1 VDHSELKTDNIP
13 PVNEPIKPWHQ
24 QFGIKHVVSLTFAI
38 GLSVL
43 IYLNYNRLGDLQ
55 HLAYAGAFLAMLI
68 GNATVILPVP
78 GLIIVYIL
86 GGTLNPFLLGLAAG
100 PGAAI
105 GEMTGYLTGYGGSAL
120 IDNTRLY
127 ARIKGW
133 MEKYGLVVISLLA
146 AVPNPA
152 FDMAGI
158 VAGSLRVKWWQFLIA
173 AMIGK
178 TIQATLIAL
187 AGDLSIGWVKGF
199 LE

>member
-1 VDHSELKTDNIP
+1 
-13 PVNEPIKPWHQ
+13 VNNSNVESQDAAPANEKSMPWNQ
-24 QFGIKHVVSLTFAI
+24 QFGIKHVVSLAFAI

-43 IYLNYNRLGDLQ
+43 IYLNYDRLGDLKEF
-55 HLAYAGAFLAMLI
+55 AYLGAFIAMLV

-146 AVPNPA
+146 AIPNPA

-173 AMIGK
+173 AAIGK

-187 AGDLSIGWVKGF
+187 AGYLSIGWVRGF
-199 LE
+199 LD

>member
-1 VDHSELKTDNIP
+1 VDHSEIEADNAL
-13 PVNEPIKPWHQ
+13 PVSEKAKPWHQ
-24 QFGIKHVVSLTFAI
+24 QFGLKHFISLAFAL
-38 GLSVL
+38 GLSAF
-43 IYLNYNRLGDLQ
+43 IYFNYNRLGDLQ
-55 HLAYAGAFLAMLI
+55 HFAYAGAFFAMLI

-78 GLIIVYIL
+78 GLIIVYVL

-100 PGAAI
+100 PGAAL

-120 IDNTRLY
+120 IDNTKLY

-133 MEKYGLVVISLLA
+133 MEKHGLIVIAIMA
-146 AVPNPA
+146 AIPNPA

-178 TIQATLIAL
+178 TVQATLIAL
-187 AGDLSIGWVKGF
+187 AGALSIGWVKGF

>member
-1 VDHSELKTDNIP
+1 M
-13 PVNEPIKPWHQ
+13 
-24 QFGIKHVVSLTFAI
+24 KHFVSLSFAL

-43 IYLNYNRLGDLQ
+43 IYLNYDRLGDLKEF
-55 HLAYAGAFLAMLI
+55 AYLGAFIAMLV

-146 AVPNPA
+146 AIPNPA

-173 AMIGK
+173 AAIGK

-199 LE
+199 LD